1 LVDYD
6 NKRAG
11 IALRSEKSMYIE
23 LMEIEF
29 ESYADL
35 ETWRSLIYD
44 LVIGLDKTLAYD
56 ELKDDQISNS
66 LFRNEE
72 HPEHNIIAVYFET
85 NTKITLAIIAFT
97 LILTNLG
104 LLKHVKV
111 HLDKL
116 HEFPIGDD
124 VVEKDEVIKEVQ
136 ENG

>member
-6 NKRAG
+6 NQRAG

-29 ESYADL
+29 EDYADL

-44 LVIGLDKTLAYD
+44 LVIGLDKSLAYD
-56 ELKDDQISNS
+56 ELKDEQIGNT

-72 HPEHNIIAVYFET
+72 QKEHNIIAMYFET

-116 HEFPIGDD
+116 HEFPISDD
-124 VVEKDEVIKEVQ
+124 IIDKDEITKEEV
-136 ENG
+136 

>member
-1 LVDYD
+1 MVDYD
-6 NKRAG
+6 NQRAG

-29 ESYADL
+29 EDYADL

-44 LVIGLDKTLAYD
+44 LVIGLDKSLAYD
-56 ELKDDQISNS
+56 ELKDEQIGNT

-72 HPEHNIIAVYFET
+72 QKEHNIIAMYFET

-116 HEFPIGDD
+116 HEFPISDD
-124 VVEKDEVIKEVQ
+124 IIDKDEITKEEV
-136 ENG
+136 